1 MMKNLIIAICIIL
14 CNQVL
19 LKSQNCLN
27 FDSKDYVYIG
37 DACNLEKSDFTVEAW
52 IYVNNNS
59 SPHKIINKGG
69 TQSGTPKNAGYFLR
83 TSAPWVGKNSIEF
96 TIAGSKGKFV
106 SVISNT
112 LKIKQWIHVAG
123 VRKGKE
129 LKLFIDGK
137 LVDTQNTDTVY
148 DTNTNVPLT
157 IGALNRV
164 NGRPIGEFMN
174 GKIDEVRIWNVARTQ
189 KEINSNKDCAITSSK
204 KGLVAVYNL
213 DASTGN
219 IVLDKS
225 GNDNNGVLK
234 STPIREVSEV
244 APECKKIEQG
254 LEKAIKVKSKSVSIK
269 IWDDAK
275 EDGDIVSVFLNGIR
289 IKKELTVKKQ
299 EQVILIELNEGENIF
314 KLLAHNEGSSSPNTA
329 AILVDDG
336 ENEYQITLSCKKDEF
351 AILKIKY

>member
-1 MMKNLIIAICIIL
+1 MMKNLIIAICIIF

-59 SPHKIINKGG
+59 SPHKIINKGC
-69 TQSGTPKNAGYFLR
+69 TQAGTPKNAGYCLR

-96 TIAGSKGKFV
+96 TIAGSKGKSV
-106 SVISNT
+106 AVISNT
-112 LKIKQWIHVAG
+112 LELKRWIHVAG

-129 LKLFIDGK
+129 LKLFIDGE
-137 LVDTQNTDTVY
+137 LVGTKNTDVVY
-148 DTNTNVPLT
+148 NTNTNIPLA
-157 IGALNRV
+157 IGALNRG
-164 NGRPIGEFMN
+164 NGRRIGEFMN
-174 GKIDEVRIWNVARTQ
+174 GKIDEVRIWNVARTE
-189 KEINSNKDCAITSSK
+189 KEINDNKDCAITSSK
-204 KGLVAVYNL
+204 RGLLAVYNL
-213 DASTGN
+213 DTSTGD
-219 IVLDKS
+219 IALDKS

-234 STPIREVSEV
+234 NTPTWEVSEV
-244 APECKKIEQG
+244 ALECEKIEQD
-254 LEKAIKVKSKSVSIK
+254 LEKTIKVKSKSVSIT

-275 EDGDIVSVFLNGIR
+275 EDGDIVSVFLNDIR
-289 IKKELTVKKQ
+289 IKKEFTVKKQ
-299 EQVILIELNEGENIF
+299 KEVMLIELNEGENIF

-336 ENEYQITLSCKKDEF
+336 VNEYQATLSSKKDEF
-351 AILKIKY
+351 AILKIQY